1 MGNLNSVLDVAAKRE
16 HGFGGKGG
24 VIKWSSIEHALGG
37 IRPRLLFDAQWAK
50 THLHVG
56 ALAISNGG
64 TRARNQ
70 NGLRNALVGF
80 QDTWERDA
88 QARAAAPL
96 PFWEPE
102 AKACSQCEP
111 EGEPEP
117 SLEPE
122 PEVAELLAAQ
132 TLVEVEALGD
142 APSFANDDGAV
153 VAPGRSS
160 SSTHKYY
167 CGRELGREAIPDS
180 DGGCGPS
187 NGPQCPSCKRFQA
200 SLPHHPTL
208 IIRGASV
215 AKANGT
221 YLLTANTNGRRP
233 VYQHESEAKFKIQ
246 WSTMSSVWMLDEVGG
261 SAPYKISDRADAV
274 FPADAPWQDYQAR
287 AGRRTAPRSVQR
299 ALF

>member
-1 MGNLNSVLDVAAKRE
+1 M
-16 HGFGGKGG
+16 
-24 VIKWSSIEHALGG
+24 
-37 IRPRLLFDAQWAK
+37 LLQ
-50 THLHVG
+50 
-56 ALAISNGG
+56 
-64 TRARNQ
+64 
-70 NGLRNALVGF
+70 
-80 QDTWERDA
+80 
-88 QARAAAPL
+88 P
-96 PFWEPE
+96 
-102 AKACSQCEP
+102 
-111 EGEPEP
+111 
-117 SLEPE
+117 
-122 PEVAELLAAQ
+122 Q

-160 SSTHKYY
+160 GITQKYY

-287 AGRRTAPRSVQR
+287 AGRGTAPRSVQR